1 MAGDA
6 TIQAAI
12 QTMLRETSLYADSE
26 VSLGDARIMGAGK
39 CAIIYP
45 GPFESFRAGDWSQV
59 TYIWTHYIDI
69 WRPFA
74 GDDYADIV
82 SDRQTVID
90 AIGANPTLSGVTGL
104 TNAIAR
110 VSSGTRYLWP
120 RNTPTTSKPSHVG
133 FRIEVQTTEERLYA
147 GSGEFS

>member
-12 QTMLRETSLYADSE
+12 QTILRATSLYADSE

-59 TYIWTHYIDI
+59 TYIWTHYVDV

-74 GDDYADIV
+74 GDDYSSIV
-82 SDRQTVID
+82 SDRQAVID
-90 AIGANPTLSGVTGL
+90 AISANPTLNGTAGL

-120 RNTPTTSKPSHVG
+120 RNTPTTAKPSHVG